1 MRAQWRPF
9 PVPTAHLVVLAVG
22 VWAVVTA
29 HATPI
34 LAWPYADWVAASAEA
49 RQSLALAGPWA
60 AVCGAWSA
68 ARFTGARNVVVT
80 PGAARV
86 GGDLVTAMLLRL
98 ACAALLGYAAG
109 LAPLWVMTAREATAG
124 RIDVLVV
131 AGSAVCLVC
140 FVCGGYL
147 VGTILPIRAAPVTVL
162 IAAYF
167 VVVTADYQPQS
178 LAAVWTS
185 GVAAGDVEDPRTGAF
200 RILFF
205 LVLAACLAA
214 AAAFVQRDR
223 TVPRAPRSWARLA
236 ALGVPAMLAIS
247 PIRPEGPAIQY
258 ETDPP
263 RTCQDVRGVEV
274 CVHTARSP
282 VLPEFADAV
291 GQVLEAAGPLGRQV
305 AGVSDVHLWD
315 DHAPPTHV
323 VVQLHPMDSW
333 WRTQVVEEL
342 AFVVSGSVTCME
354 VGVAMGGEF
363 DDLSPLFAH
372 SAASGG
378 VATWI
383 ARQAGE
389 GEEDVGG
396 GPEGV
401 ALADR
406 LGRME
411 VDEVHDLFASIAE
424 DLAAC
429 RAGELIGPG

>member
-22 VWAVVTA
+22 TWAVVTA

-34 LAWPYADWVAASAEA
+34 LGWPYADWVAVSAEA

-86 GGDLVTAMLLRL
+86 GGELVTAMLLRL

-109 LAPLWVMTAREATAG
+109 LAPLLAMTARDATAG
-124 RIDVLVV
+124 RIDLLVV

-147 VGTILPIRAAPVTVL
+147 VGTVLPLRAAPVTVL
-162 IAAYF
+162 VVAYL
-167 VVVTADYQPQS
+167 VVVTADYHSPA
-178 LAAVWTS
+178 LAAVWTG
-185 GVAAGDVEDPRTGAF
+185 GVAAGYVEDPRTSAF

-205 LVLAACLAA
+205 GVLAACLAA

-223 TVPRAPRSWARLA
+223 TLPRAPRSWAGLA
-236 ALGVPAMLAIS
+236 ALGVPALLAIS

-258 ETDPP
+258 EADPP
-263 RTCQDVRGVEV
+263 RTCQDVRGVAV

-282 VLPEFADAV
+282 ILPEFADAV
-291 GQVLEAAGPLGRQV
+291 GRVLEAAGPLGRQV

-315 DHAPPTHV
+315 EESPTHV
-323 VVQLHPMDSW
+323 VVQLHPKDSW

-342 AFVVSGSVTCME
+342 AFRVSGSATCRE
-354 VGVAMGGEF
+354 VGVEMGGEF
-363 DDLSPLFAH
+363 DDLAPEFAH

-378 VATWI
+378 VATWMV
-383 ARQAGE
+383 REAGE
-389 GEEDVGG
+389 EGEDVGG

-411 VDEVHDLFASIAE
+411 VGEVHDLLAPVAE

-429 RAGELIGPG
+429 RAGELIGPS